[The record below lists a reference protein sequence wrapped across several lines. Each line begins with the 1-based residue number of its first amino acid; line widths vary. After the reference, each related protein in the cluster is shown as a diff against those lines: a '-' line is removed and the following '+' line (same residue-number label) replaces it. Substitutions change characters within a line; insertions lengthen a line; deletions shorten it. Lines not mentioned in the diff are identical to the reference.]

1 MQPNVVNNLVKVSQ
15 EHTHVIVKGA
25 GGLQGLPG
33 PAGAGLEIDGS
44 VDTYSDLPHHLTPSD
59 AGVAYFV
66 QADGL
71 LYIWTGE
78 RWPEEG
84 QGAQFQGPRGIQGPP
99 GQDGEKGE
107 PGEPGQDGERG
118 PAGFSPIVTTE
129 EIEDG
134 IRINIT
140 NKTGTTSTD
149 IDYKN
154 IPDGV
159 ITTAKLADSAVTTGK
174 INASAVT
181 APKIDF
187 STFCNV
193 HSHLT
198 GSLSFATNTE
208 ITHIDITEAGTYFLI
223 ARARYTHGQ
232 VGSTVYYPAISITNG
247 ETTLT
252 YDQIKAWTDYFQ
264 GDLICMCV
272 ETLAANTTVTL
283 MNSGSP
289 TFQGTDAFIGAVRL
303 G

>member
-15 EHTHVIVKGA
+15 EHTHVVVKGA

-33 PAGAGLEIDGS
+33 PAGAGLQIDGS
-44 VDTYSDLPHHLTPSD
+44 VNTYAELPQRLSESD
-59 AGVAYFV
+59 AGTAYFV

-71 LYIWTGE
+71 LYIWSGT
-78 RWPEEG
+78 RWPAEG
-84 QGAQFQGPRGIQGPP
+84 EGATFQGPRGIQGPP
-99 GQDGEKGE
+99 GRDGEKGE

-118 PAGFSPIVTTE
+118 PAGFSPVVTTE
-129 EIEDG
+129 DIEDG

-159 ITTAKLADSAVTTGK
+159 ITTAKLADGAVTTGK
-174 INASAVT
+174 INADAVT

-198 GSLSFATNTE
+198 GSISVAPGTE

-223 ARARYTHGQ
+223 ARARYTNGQ
-232 VGSTVYYPAISITNG
+232 IGSTVYYPAISITNG

-264 GDLICMCV
+264 GDLVCMCV
-272 ETLAANTTVTL
+272 ETLAASTTITL

-289 TFQGTDAFIGAVRL
+289 TFQGTDAFIGAVRI